1 MNADPMELNVLN
13 SYHVSNCS
21 EPYGDGAQEPV
32 TCAPFAATG
41 NWPVC
46 LILNSN
52 PIYFISTL
60 FAKDGKPGLGRV
72 MEAFCRAEAG
82 CFQRGLDRIGSIAFH
97 SVDHFFVLKGCLI
110 CTV

>member
-21 EPYGDGAQEPV
+21 EPYGDAAQEPV
-32 TCAPFAATG
+32 TSAPFAATG

-60 FAKDGKPGLGRV
+60 FAKDGKPGLGR
-72 MEAFCRAEAG
+72 RN
-82 CFQRGLDRIGSIAFH
+82 DRPQSAICACPGFIVESIIFPRKP
-97 SVDHFFVLKGCLI
+97 SGFRV
-110 CTV
+110 